1 MPNFCCFIFSDS
13 LTAAQSHATKMP
25 IFSIFFS
32 FQKYEVEVD
41 VIKLVSEKIRDEREV
56 VRSFVRSFVRLRTI
70 LTRRIFSGKIFFC
83 VCKQRDQ
90 KGSFSSDI
98 FFIKTKRKK
107 FRWYVNIL
115 K

>member
-56 VRSFVRSFVRLRTI
+56 VRLRTI
-70 LTRRIFSGKIFFC
+70 FLTRRIFSGKIFFC

>member
-56 VRSFVRSFVRLRTI
+56 VRSFVRSSSNH
-70 LTRRIFSGKIFFC
+70 IFNKEDFFGKNIFF
-83 VCKQRDQ
+83 VCANNGIKRDLFLLIY
-90 KGSFSSDI
+90 FSSKLREKS
-98 FFIKTKRKK
+98 FVGT
-107 FRWYVNIL
+107 
-115 K
+115 

>member
-56 VRSFVRSFVRLRTI
+56 VRSNVRSFVRLRTI
-70 LTRRIFSGKIFFC
+70 FLTRRIFSGKNIFLCVQTTGSKGIFF
-83 VCKQRDQ
+83 
-90 KGSFSSDI
+90 F
-98 FFIKTKRKK
+98 
-107 FRWYVNIL
+107 
-115 K
+115 